1 MIEIDKE
8 FDAFLKALQET
19 EIKMMPKQFLKYL
32 VFSTKRSI
40 SRNGLHICSVRIR
53 SAASS

>member
-19 EIKMMPKQFLKYL
+19 EIIPLNCRLDFKVLQSNNE
-32 VFSTKRSI
+32 V
-40 SRNGLHICSVRIR
+40 
-53 SAASS
+53 